1 MEGIISEI
9 ETLKKYM
16 GCFLEEET
24 SEYINNLLES
34 YHNHR
39 DVEDEIL
46 ETLYF
51 KEFNETLETA
61 KEQLKHQRIN
71 YDALIANQ
79 IIDEITM

>member
-9 ETLKKYM
+9 ETFRRYM
-16 GCFLEEET
+16 GFLLEEET
-24 SEYINNLLES
+24 REYIDNLLES
-34 YHNHR
+34 YHNHCN
-39 DVEDEIL
+39 VEDEFL

-61 KEQLKHQRIN
+61 KEQLKQQGIN
-71 YDALIANQ
+71 YDELIADR

>member
-9 ETLKKYM
+9 ETFRRYIDFL
-16 GCFLEEET
+16 LEEET
-24 SEYINNLLES
+24 REYIDNLLES
-34 YHNHR
+34 YHNHCN
-39 DVEDEIL
+39 VEDEIL

-61 KEQLKHQRIN
+61 KEQLKQQGIN
-71 YDALIANQ
+71 YDELIADR

>member
-9 ETLKKYM
+9 ETFRRYM
-16 GCFLEEET
+16 GFLLEEET
-24 SEYINNLLES
+24 SEYIDNLLES
-34 YHNHR
+34 YHNHY

-51 KEFNETLETA
+51 KEFNETLETV
-61 KEQLKHQRIN
+61 KEQLKQQGIN
-71 YDALIANQ
+71 YDELIADR